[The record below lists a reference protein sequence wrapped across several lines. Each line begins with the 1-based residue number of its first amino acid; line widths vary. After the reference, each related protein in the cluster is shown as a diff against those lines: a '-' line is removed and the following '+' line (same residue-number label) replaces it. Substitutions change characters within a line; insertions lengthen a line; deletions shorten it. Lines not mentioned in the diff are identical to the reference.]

1 MLDEPLKVCVPVQV
15 LLADRETPEAGVLDC
30 QVVPLLVSTLPLVL
44 GATKVGADVPLPRM
58 TLLAV
63 SVVRLVP
70 PLATGRVP
78 VTPVVKGKPV
88 KLVATPLVGVPKIG
102 VTNVG
107 LVDNTLL
114 PEPVLVV
121 TPVPPLATGKVPVT
135 PVVNVKPVA
144 LVKTKAVGVPRAG
157 VTNVGLVART
167 LLPVPVFVTLTSFL
181 LALVATALD
190 AVKEAI
196 GTSSMAEVV
205 VCLVRLL
212 WTIGTSSAP
221 VRGVVAAGSAEIFI
235 LAIIYS

>member
-1 MLDEPLKVCVPVQV
+1 MVVADGAAATTLTVSAESSRTVPKRLELPLKVCVPVQV

-44 GATKVGADVPLPRM
+44 GATKVGADVPLPKM

-78 VTPVVKGKPV
+78 VT
-88 KLVATPLVGVPKIG
+88 LVARFTK
-102 VTNVG
+102 
-107 LVDNTLL
+107 
-114 PEPVLVV
+114 VV
-121 TPVPPLATGKVPVT
+121 EVVPVPPLATGKVPVT